1 MSALINVTSE
11 ILRVIEL
18 INYFKLMC
26 PERDSNLGPSEQS
39 YLNFGWLISLLS
51 HYGWFINSK
60 MFDTKE

>member
-39 YLNFGWLISLLS
+39 YLNFG
-51 HYGWFINSK
+51 
-60 MFDTKE
+60 